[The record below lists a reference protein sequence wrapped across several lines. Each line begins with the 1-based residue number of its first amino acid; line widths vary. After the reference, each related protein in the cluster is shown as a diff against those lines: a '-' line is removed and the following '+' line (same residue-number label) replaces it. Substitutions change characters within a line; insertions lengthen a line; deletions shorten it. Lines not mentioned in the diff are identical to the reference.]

1 MSPSSRSDQSQSQP
15 QGDLISNDP
24 AMQQII
30 SERNSLRAQ
39 NEQLWKIIEKQRVI
53 IQNLQKDVSKI
64 TVERDLLRSSSSS
77 SGQESGNS
85 QQQQPPQ
92 QSNYTNPSGYQP
104 TTQYQPSL
112 HSKRSMERGDRR
124 AQENHG
130 TSEPTSFD
138 KEPELA
144 SSFNPNASFAS
155 TISTSDYRPAQH
167 EQQQPHH
174 HHQQH
179 PSSRHPHHHH
189 EQMHSGAPL
198 TPSSNYDAEYD
209 LSKNDIRIDESGPY
223 PNYDHSPYPPQ
234 PENEDRRQDY
244 CDADVATRT
253 QGSTVERDARMLA
266 PRSDSTPALNGKER
280 KSIMGTHA

>member
-1 MSPSSRSDQSQSQP
+1 MSHSSRSDQSQSQP
-15 QGDLISNDP
+15 SQDLISNDP

-64 TVERDLLRSSSSS
+64 TAERDLLRSSSP
-77 SGQESGNS
+77 SGQEGGNNS
-85 QQQQPPQ
+85 SSNGHHHQQQQLPQ

-112 HSKRSMERGDRR
+112 HSKRSMERGDKR
-124 AQENHG
+124 AQENPG
-130 TSEPTSFD
+130 TSEPASYD

-167 EQQQPHH
+167 EQ
-174 HHQQH
+174 HHQQYQH
-179 PSSRHPHHHH
+179 QQQHTSSRHPHHHH
-189 EQMHSGAPL
+189 HEQLHSGAPL
-198 TPSSNYDAEYD
+198 TPSSTYDADYD
-209 LSKNDIRIDESGPY
+209 SSKNDIRIEESGPY
-223 PNYDHSPYPPQ
+223 PNYDHGHPSQ
-234 PENEDRRQDY
+234 PDEDSRQDHY
-244 CDADVATRT
+244 DPDTARH
-253 QGSTVERDARMLA
+253 GSTAERDARMLA
-266 PRSDSTPALNGKER
+266 PRSDATPALN
-280 KSIMGTHA
+280 

>member
-1 MSPSSRSDQSQSQP
+1 MSHSSRSDQSQSQP

-64 TVERDLLRSSSSS
+64 SAERDLLRSSSS
-77 SGQESGNS
+77 GQESGNNS
-85 QQQQPPQ
+85 NNSHHQPPQ

-174 HHQQH
+174 HQQPH
-179 PSSRHPHHHH
+179 PPSRHPHHHH
-189 EQMHSGAPL
+189 HEQLHSGAPL
-198 TPSSNYDAEYD
+198 TPSSNYDTEYD

-223 PNYDHSPYPPQ
+223 PNYDHGPYPSQ
-234 PENEDRRQDY
+234 PENEDPRQDY
-244 CDADVATRT
+244 YDADVATRS
-253 QGSTVERDARMLA
+253 QGSTVERDARMPA
-266 PRSDSTPALNGKER
+266 PRSDSTPALN
-280 KSIMGTHA
+280 